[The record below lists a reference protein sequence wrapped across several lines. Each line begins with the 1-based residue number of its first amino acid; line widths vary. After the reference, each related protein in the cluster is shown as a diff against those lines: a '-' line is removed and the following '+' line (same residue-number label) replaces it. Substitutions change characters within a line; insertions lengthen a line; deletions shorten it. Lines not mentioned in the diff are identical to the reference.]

1 MRRKAISGT
10 TIVLGVFLLSLVA
23 VCVGTRRQRRTV
35 NTVITVGMPYS
46 DAYAVLTY
54 SGALALSNVRALLH
68 GSLET
73 PSKDLLDRASD
84 LGVRAVHKGSGSPDV
99 DDRAWCY
106 LLPDGTCL
114 EVRSTLEPFNESVVT
129 GIVLGERGKSYRQV
143 VPWAKQKK
151 VRVQRIDFSNY
162 TMHPVPRDLVL
173 RVGMCLLEAA
183 YKLGQIGAREFSGS
197 MAAVP
202 HFAWE
207 AVWTDT
213 LMPAV
218 LMYDLPD
225 GTILLVWAQCDLAKE
240 ERTFEVKRLTLGQ
253 RIPHPVGMD
262 FIDEKTYTTP
272 QEIDLNDFRK

>member
-1 MRRKAISGT
+1 MAIPW
-10 TIVLGVFLLSLVA
+10 
-23 VCVGTRRQRRTV
+23 TR
-35 NTVITVGMPYS
+35 
-46 DAYAVLTY
+46 
-54 SGALALSNVRALLH
+54 
-68 GSLET
+68 
-73 PSKDLLDRASD
+73 
-84 LGVRAVHKGSGSPDV
+84 
-99 DDRAWCY
+99 
-106 LLPDGTCL
+106 
-114 EVRSTLEPFNESVVT
+114 
-129 GIVLGERGKSYRQV
+129 
-143 VPWAKQKK
+143 QKK
-151 VRVQRIDFSNY
+151 TYPQRIDLNDFVSRSARNDR
-162 TMHPVPRDLVL
+162 TL
-173 RVGMCLLEAA
+173 RVGMGLLEAA
-183 YKLGQIGAREFSGS
+183 YKLGQIGAREFSES